1 MNMSNEDKLKQS
13 LNELLNQKEFAFEE
27 SDWIAASKLI
37 DSRRK
42 KRRIGFYF
50 LSGIVVLGLSIIG
63 FSLIQPV
70 AKKQV
75 SVKENSELN
84 LEEKTG
90 TIKSAMNL
98 NSEVANTKS
107 EGNNSNKIKTYE
119 SKELGEEKVKEINK
133 QEESTQTS
141 TKKSS
146 SSLPIKTTTTHSLPE
161 VTNTKTNYSVSSSH
175 QNENESKED
184 VSGISGQWVSNMNH
198 INTNSIENQFDNPTK
213 LNEAI
218 NSTSIISVNSETS
231 NYVSSHETKPIV
243 DQEQIKQ
250 NADSNSLKQNIIKVD
265 SINKTTTASIA
276 DTLKPSNL
284 YASNELFIEAGGLLN
299 IGWKN
304 SNTREALSVSPALGL
319 MFTSRIT
326 NQLAFSIGVG
336 YQHISNL
343 NYSNKQSKITRY
355 GIGEYSKVTN
365 IMPYQTQFINIPIKL
380 HYSLNKKNV
389 IGAGYHISYLLDV
402 QSRVET
408 YTQQLAEK
416 VDYETYKTGGYTEG
430 FKTFNSQISIFYRRN
445 IYNKFWVQAEFA
457 YGLTD
462 LKDNAFFNT
471 PTFERNSGL
480 KISMLYNFYKK

>member
-1 MNMSNEDKLKQS
+1 MSNEDKFKQS
-13 LNELLNQKEFAFEE
+13 LNKLLNQKEFAFEE

-42 KRRIGFYF
+42 KRRFGFYF
-50 LSGIVVLGLSIIG
+50 LSGIVLLGVLAIG
-63 FSLIQPV
+63 FSLSQPTT
-70 AKKQV
+70 KKQI
-75 SVKENSELN
+75 STKENTVLTFKE
-84 LEEKTG
+84 TT
-90 TIKSAMNL
+90 TISTLNL
-98 NSEVANTKS
+98 NSEEASKISDENNTKKIHTYKKNKLDV
-107 EGNNSNKIKTYE
+107 EKAEESNE
-119 SKELGEEKVKEINK
+119 QL
-133 QEESTQTS
+133 ESTQFT
-141 TKKSS
+141 TKNDSS
-146 SSLPIKTTTTHSLPE
+146 SMPIKTLATNSLTE
-161 VTNTKTNYSVSSSH
+161 VTNAITRVPSLTSI
-175 QNENESKED
+175 QNTTESEED
-184 VSGISGQWVSNMNH
+184 VRNITNHLISSFT
-198 INTNSIENQFDNPTK
+198 NTDTNTSEHQSDNLTTS
-213 LNEAI
+213 NEAI
-218 NSTSIISVNSETS
+218 VSNIVLSIDSSTTNNLPAREVESIVA
-231 NYVSSHETKPIV
+231 K
-243 DQEQIKQ
+243 EQIKQ

-265 SINKTTTASIA
+265 SINKTTTAGIS
-276 DTLKPSNL
+276 DTLNPTNL

-304 SNTREALSVSPALGL
+304 SNTREALSISPAFGL

-326 NQLAFSIGVG
+326 NQLAFSIGIG

-355 GIGEYSKVTN
+355 GIGEYSKVTS
-365 IMPYQTQFINIPIKL
+365 ITPYQTQFINIPIKL
-380 HYSLNKKNV
+380 HYSLNKMNV
-389 IGAGYHISYLLDV
+389 IGVGYHISYLLDV

-462 LKDNAFFNT
+462 LKDNTFFNT

-480 KISMLYNFYKK
+480 KISMLYNLYKK